1 MLLRVPRR
9 LAAKRWCSTL
19 PTPSAMLA
27 GREDPATIV
36 ESLGKH
42 VIGQDEAKRSVALA
56 LRSRWRRMCLSD
68 DERRE
73 IQPMNILMR
82 GPTGS
87 GKTELARRLAALCN
101 APFVKVEATS
111 YTELG
116 IVGRDTD
123 SMIKDLINSALD
135 IERRQL
141 AEERRDSLRDQAAR
155 WLVES
160 FLGHGQSSDTQQ
172 QLHRRILSGDMDDVE
187 FAFRMPETD
196 QPEGEGAR
204 PEEMM
209 ERLMGQL
216 QGLMSRAGGGS
227 PFTPPAATEQ
237 VTVAEAM
244 RRVQDAMLSSKVR
257 EPAVA
262 RRAIQRA
269 EESGIV
275 FIDEIDKIC
284 SANEFKGGDASAEG
298 VQRDLLPL
306 IEGCNIRT
314 SAGSVNTDHILF
326 IASGAFHQTKPSD
339 LLPELQGR
347 LPIRVEL
354 QRLSEDDLYR
364 ILTEPEA
371 NLIQQ
376 QVALLGTED
385 VKVEFEDDAIRSMAR
400 YAAEINTSV
409 EHIGARR
416 LHTVIERI
424 MEVISFDAPEMEP
437 GTTISVTAKMVE
449 ERLSPLL
456 RKGDL
461 SKFIL

>member
-1 MLLRVPRR
+1 
-9 LAAKRWCSTL
+9 
-19 PTPSAMLA
+19 MLA

-275 FIDEIDKIC
+275 FIDEIDKVA
-284 SANEFKGGDASAEG
+284 SREGDTTTLARKEEG
-298 VQRDLLPL
+298 VQRELLSI
-306 IEGCNIRT
+306 IEGCTVQTRF
-314 SAGSVNTDHILF
+314 GPVRTDHILF
-326 IASGAFHQTKPSD
+326 ICAGAFHSTKPTD

-347 LPIRVEL
+347 LPIRV
-354 QRLSEDDLYR
+354 QLSS
-364 ILTEPEA
+364 LTRDQMESVLMHKEH
-371 NLIQQ
+371 NLLGQTR
-376 QVALLGTED
+376 ALLATEGVD
-385 VKVEFEDDAIRSMAR
+385 VQFTECAVRAMAEL
-400 YAAEINTSV
+400 AEEMNQT
-409 EHIGARR
+409 ENIGARR
-416 LHTVIERI
+416 LRTVVSKVTEAL
-424 MEVISFDAPEMEP
+424 SFDAPQLGRAEDPSKRRVVVDAAYVRAQVQE
-437 GTTISVTAKMVE
+437 VVQRE
-449 ERLSPLL
+449 DL
-456 RKGDL
+456 RKY
-461 SKFIL
+461 IL